1 MTFETHIR
9 AVQLSFSLM
18 FSALWVDKVI
28 LIVFIFHM
36 IVLFKG
42 VYICMD
48 VFTEDSFQFVSSFI
62 SRMYGT
68 RILRPQNV
76 YLHTHHCS

>member
-1 MTFETHIR
+1 M
-9 AVQLSFSLM
+9 
-18 FSALWVDKVI
+18 DKVI

-68 RILRPQNV
+68 RIVYFVQQNA